1 MAYLKVKGHSN
12 LVRDTNSHAIVN
24 TNKNTYELYM
34 QSQMQ
39 KRKQQ
44 DQFRDA
50 VREINNLKNEMY
62 EIKELLK
69 KVVG

>member
-1 MAYLKVKGHSN
+1 MTYLKVKGHSN
-12 LVRDTNSHAIVN
+12 LVRDTESHAIVN
-24 TNKNTYELYM
+24 TNRNTYELYM
-34 QSQMQ
+34 KSQIQ

-44 DQFRDA
+44 DQLRDT

-69 KVVG
+69 KVIG

>member
-1 MAYLKVKGHSN
+1 MTYLKVKGHSN
-12 LVRDTNSHAIVN
+12 LVRDTKSHAIVN
-24 TNKNTYELYM
+24 TNRNTYELYM
-34 QSQMQ
+34 KNQMQ

-44 DQFRDA
+44 DQLRDT

>member
-1 MAYLKVKGHSN
+1 MK
-12 LVRDTNSHAIVN
+12 
-24 TNKNTYELYM
+24 
-34 QSQMQ
+34 SQMQ

-44 DQFRDA
+44 DQLRDT

>member
-1 MAYLKVKGHSN
+1 MAYLKVKGHSS
-12 LVRDTNSHAIVN
+12 LVRDTNSHAIFN
-24 TNKNTYELYM
+24 TNRNTYELYM
-34 QSQMQ
+34 KNQMQ

-44 DQFRDA
+44 DQLRDT

>member
-1 MAYLKVKGHSN
+1 MTYLKVKGHSN
-12 LVRDTNSHAIVN
+12 LVRDIKSHAIVN
-24 TNKNTYELYM
+24 TNRNTYELYM
-34 QSQMQ
+34 KSQMQ

-44 DQFRDA
+44 DQLRDT

-69 KVVG
+69 KVIG

>member
-1 MAYLKVKGHSN
+1 MAYLKVKGHSS

-24 TNKNTYELYM
+24 TNRNTYELYM
-34 QSQMQ
+34 KNQMQ

-44 DQFRDA
+44 DQLRDT

>member
-1 MAYLKVKGHSN
+1 MTYLKVKGHSN
-12 LVRDTNSHAIVN
+12 LVRDMNSHAIVN

-34 QSQMQ
+34 KSQMQ

-44 DQFRDA
+44 DQLRDT